1 MKIFAHVLL
10 ILLTSASFI
19 FANTGYSFLEIPVG
33 ARESALGGSGVALE
47 SGPTSATY
55 NPALIAFAEHNSFV
69 LMANRHFG
77 DTRAQF
83 FGAILKSKHFS
94 ISPHYWGT
102 RVSDIEFRIDPTRE
116 PISEFDAVNSAFG
129 ASLAAKLTPTI
140 GIGVTGHYLYQK
152 IHVESSDGFAVDAG
166 GFWETPVNGLAI
178 GAALN
183 HLGRVSEFVAE
194 DVTLPTTIRG
204 GATYEHPIMG
214 SGALLITAEGAGVRD
229 NTPIYRTGVEFRA
242 PQFVALRAGYTE
254 GLEAQGMSFGF
265 GLFHRGVRVDY
276 AFIPYKEE
284 LGEGHRF
291 SFGLDL

>member
-1 MKIFAHVLL
+1 MHKL
-10 ILLTSASFI
+10 ILSLIAASLI
-19 FANTGYSFLEIPVG
+19 TVNAFANTGYSFLEIPVG
-33 ARESALGGSGVALE
+33 ARESALGGAGVALE

-55 NPALIAFAEHNSFV
+55 NPALVAFADHSSFV

-83 FGAILKSKHFS
+83 FGATLWSKRFAF
-94 ISPHYWGT
+94 SPHYWGT
-102 RVSDIEFRIDPTRE
+102 RVSDIEFRTDPTRQ
-116 PISEFDAVNSAFG
+116 PISEFDATNSALG
-129 ASLAAKLTPTI
+129 ASLATKLTPTI
-140 GIGVTGHYLYQK
+140 SVGVTGHYLYQK
-152 IHVESSDGFAVDAG
+152 IHVESSDGFTVDAG
-166 GFWETPVNGLAI
+166 GFWKTPINGLSI
-178 GAALN
+178 GAAIN
-183 HLGRVSEFVAE
+183 HAGRVSEFVAE
-194 DVTLPTTIRG
+194 DVTLPTTLRG
-204 GATYEHPIMG
+204 GATYEHRILN
-214 SGALLITAEGAGVRD
+214 SGALLITAEGAGVKD
-229 NTPIYRTGVEFRA
+229 NTPIYRGGIEFRA